1 MMETVRPTVQKPTEQ
16 VRNEAERV
24 RRPERIPFGV
34 PQSRLNV
41 PLQIPGY
48 HLHFIN
54 DSPGRLQ
61 QAQLGGYTFVAP
73 SEIGLSGAETQYKV
87 LAGRNE
93 DGSAMY
99 AYLMK
104 IELEFYEEDQ
114 RFHQKTVDQ
123 FDEAIRRGKIEE
135 RGNENRYGKMNSQTF

>member
-1 MMETVRPTVQKPTEQ
+1 METARPTATKAVEQ
-16 VRNEAERV
+16 VRSEAERP
-24 RRPERIPFGV
+24 RRKERIPFGV
-34 PQSRLNV
+34 PQSRLSV

-73 SEIGLSGAETQYKV
+73 SEVGLGGTETQYRV

-104 IELEFYEEDQ
+104 IEQEFYEEDQ
-114 RFHQKTVDQ
+114 KLHQKTVDQ
-123 FDEAIRRGKIEE
+123 FDDAIRRGKIED
-135 RGNENRYGKMNSQTF
+135 RGNENRYGKMNSQSF

>member
-1 MMETVRPTVQKPTEQ
+1 MKQSGSVARS
-16 VRNEAERV
+16 A
-24 RRPERIPFGV
+24 FLWGAAV
-34 PQSRLNV
+34 PV
-41 PLQIPGY
+41 ECPLQIPGY

-104 IELEFYEEDQ
+104 KNRGWSFT
-114 RFHQKTVDQ
+114 RKTKISPENSRPV
-123 FDEAIRRGKIEE
+123 RRSHPARQDEE